1 MRRPP
6 LISLSVKVGLV
17 LFAVVAGAL
26 AIVYLAVV
34 PRLENRLVDAKI
46 DELKQAAPRW
56 LAGRR
61 AWVEPIFLREMA
73 PEQAGCTMRGFSCSR
88 G

>member
-46 DELKQAAPRW
+46 HELEQAAPRV
-56 LAGRR
+56 APSRR
-61 AWVEPIFLREMA
+61 RWNSRN
-73 PEQAGCTMRGFSCSR
+73 FSCGRWRGSR
-88 G
+88 QRAARA

>member
-46 DELKQAAPRW
+46 HELEQAAPRV
-56 LAGRR
+56 APGRGP
-61 AWVEPIFLREMA
+61 W
-73 PEQAGCTMRGFSCSR
+73 SR
-88 G
+88 GAISPAGDGERSRQRSTARA